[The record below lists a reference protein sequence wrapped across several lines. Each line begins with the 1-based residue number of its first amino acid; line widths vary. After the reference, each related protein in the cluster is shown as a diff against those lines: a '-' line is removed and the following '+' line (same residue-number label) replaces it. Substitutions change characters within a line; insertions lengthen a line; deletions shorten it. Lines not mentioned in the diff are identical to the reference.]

1 METEMNTL
9 QRRSSKI
16 HLFTLARSPHY
27 LAKLKTTKNELNMPI
42 QLMHS

>member
-9 QRRSSKI
+9 QNSSKI

-27 LAKLKTTKNELNMPI
+27 LAKLRTTKNELNMPI
-42 QLMHS
+42 KLMHS